1 MTLSEFEIGKIA
13 EIVAGKV
20 GTTMD
25 AKELR
30 RVIDQVVDKM
40 TTTDQQTPNR
50 VESATCEVASSEP
63 SQASVPGEPQ
73 NVVEQQGGLYE
84 RLDQT
89 TGTRVI
95 LAAFGHNRPGVISA
109 LTQVLAENQC
119 NLEDISQKIMR
130 EFFTLIMIVD
140 ITNSTIEFSELVE
153 KVKATETRF
162 GMKVYM
168 MHEDT
173 FQYMHRI

>member
-1 MTLSEFEIGKIA
+1 MPLSEFEIGKIA

-20 GTTMD
+20 GTSMD

-40 TTTDQQTPNR
+40 TTADQQNPDR
-50 VESATCEVASSEP
+50 VAGATCEVPRTKPPVTSVTTEP
-63 SQASVPGEPQ
+63 VAKTE
-73 NVVEQQGGLYE
+73 GGLYE
-84 RLDQT
+84 RLDKT
-89 TGTRVI
+89 DGTRVI
-95 LAAFGHNRPGVISA
+95 LAAFGHNRPGVVSS
-109 LTQVLAENQC
+109 LTEVLAENKC
-119 NLEDISQKIMR
+119 NLEDISQKIMQ

-140 ITNSTIEFSELVE
+140 ITDSQVEFCELVE
-153 KVKATETRF
+153 KVKATESRL

>member
-1 MTLSEFEIGKIA
+1 MPLSEFEIGKIA
-13 EIVAGKV
+13 EIVAGKF
-20 GTTMD
+20 GTSMD
-25 AKELR
+25 AKSLR
-30 RVIDQVVDKM
+30 QVIDQVVDKM
-40 TTTDQQTPNR
+40 NTEDLQRPDR
-50 VESATCEVASSEP
+50 VEGVTCEVSSTRP
-63 SQASVPGEPQ
+63 TVTTVTGGPVPKAD
-73 NVVEQQGGLYE
+73 GGLYE
-84 RLDQT
+84 KLDKT
-89 TGTRVI
+89 DGTRVI

-109 LTQVLAENQC
+109 LTEVLAENKC

-140 ITNSTIEFSELVE
+140 ISNSTIAFTDLVE
-153 KVKATETRF
+153 KVKVTESRL